1 LGSDLMEIL
10 VEFGGG
16 RGGGPGDV
24 AVRFLLPTAF
34 WGKERS

>member
-1 LGSDLMEIL
+1 MEIL